1 MRLAFREVWRSLQ
14 RAPLLSA
21 LHITTLTFALL
32 SVGLF
37 GLVSL
42 NIRTAL
48 RSIEDRVEV
57 RAFLKSGSAP
67 AAVRALMDDLRRRPT
82 VAVVGYV
89 SSDSALHRAQSE
101 LAEFRDVMAGTTLPA
116 SVEVRLRPDAR
127 TPGDVRRLA
136 TQLTASPLVD
146 DVRYGDEWIDKLYR
160 LRTLASLAG
169 MILGGTFALV
179 ALIISGATIRLAILA
194 RARELEIMRLVGAT
208 NAFVRLPYVLD
219 GAIKGLAGG
228 LLALGL
234 TAVVHTVLSR
244 AVVQLT
250 FFRADQIAMGL
261 VAGIVMSA
269 AASWV
274 AVSRQLRRVWPD

>member
-14 RAPLLSA
+14 RAPLLSV
-21 LHITTLTFALL
+21 LHVTTLTFALL
-32 SVGLF
+32 SIGLF
-37 GLVSL
+37 GLVAL

-48 RSIEDRVEV
+48 RAIEDRVEV
-57 RAFLKSGSAP
+57 RAFLKPSASTT
-67 AAVRALMDDLRRRPT
+67 AVTGLITELRRRPT

-89 SSDSALHRAQSE
+89 SSDSALRRAQSE

-136 TQLTASPLVD
+136 AQLTASPLVD

-160 LRTLASLAG
+160 VRTLATAAG
-169 MILGGTFALV
+169 LILGGTFALV

-208 NAFVRLPYVLD
+208 NAFVRLPYLLD
-219 GAIKGLAGG
+219 GALKGAISSLC
-228 LLALGL
+228 ALGL
-234 TAVVHTVLSR
+234 TALVHLVLSR
-244 AVVQLT
+244 TVFALT
-250 FFRADQIAMGL
+250 FFSAEQVALGVLGGVLMGT
-261 VAGIVMSA
+261 V
-269 AASWV
+269 ASWV
-274 AVSRQLRRVWPD
+274 AVSRQLRRVWHD

>member
-1 MRLAFREVWRSLQ
+1 MRLALREVWRSLQ

-21 LHITTLTFALL
+21 LHITTMTFALL

-37 GLVSL
+37 GLVSV

-48 RSIEDRVEV
+48 RAIEDRVEV
-57 RAFLKSGSAP
+57 RAFLKSASAP
-67 AAVRALMDDLRRRPT
+67 TAVRALMDDLKKRPT

-89 SSDSALHRAQSE
+89 SSDSALRRAQWE

-136 TQLTASPLVD
+136 TQLTASPLVE

-169 MILGGTFALV
+169 LILGGTFALV

-219 GAIKGLAGG
+219 GALKGLVGG

-234 TAVVHTVLSR
+234 TAIVHTVLSR
-244 AVVQLT
+244 AVFQLT
-250 FFRADQIAMGL
+250 FFRIDQIALGL
-261 VAGIVMSA
+261 VAGVMMGA
-269 AASWV
+269 GASWV

>member
-1 MRLAFREVWRSLQ
+1 MRLALREVWRSLQ

-21 LHITTLTFALL
+21 LHITTMTFALL

-37 GLVSL
+37 GLVSV

-57 RAFLKSGSAP
+57 RAFLKSGSGS
-67 AAVRALMDDLRRRPT
+67 AAVRTLMDDLRKRPT

-89 SSDSALHRAQSE
+89 SSDSALRRAQSE
-101 LAEFRDVMAGTTLPA
+101 LVEFRDVMAGTTLPA

-136 TQLTASPLVD
+136 TQLTASPLVE
-146 DVRYGDEWIDKLYR
+146 DVRYGEEWIDKLYR
-160 LRTLASLAG
+160 LRTLAGLAG
-169 MILGGTFALV
+169 LILGCTFALV

-194 RARELEIMRLVGAT
+194 RARELDIMRLVGAT
-208 NAFVRLPYVLD
+208 NAFVRLPYILD
-219 GAIKGLAGG
+219 GALKGLVGG
-228 LLALGL
+228 LVALGL

-244 AVVQLT
+244 AVFQLT
-250 FFRADQIAMGL
+250 FFRIDQIALGL
-261 VAGIVMSA
+261 VAGVVMGA
-269 AASWV
+269 GASWV
-274 AVSRQLRRVWPD
+274 AVSQQLRRVWPD